1 MATTQLSDVINPI
14 VFRDLPAN
22 DSPEKTNLVQSGVV
36 VRNSLLDQLASGPGK
51 TAELPFWNDIDPTD
65 GPNISTDDPTQVAA
79 ADKVAQA
86 EQTSRKAFLN
96 KGLSA
101 ADLVSE
107 IAMGPKA
114 MQHIKNRVDTWWTR
128 QFQRRLIASC
138 NGVKAD
144 NLASNSGDMIKTVAA
159 ESTGA
164 QSASTRFN
172 RDAFVDAAYTMGD
185 SVGDLRAIAMHSV
198 VQAQAVKN
206 NDIIYIPD
214 VNGQLTI
221 PTYMGLRVIVDDNVP
236 VRAGTTSGFVY
247 TSILFGEGAFGW
259 GDGDPENP
267 VEVERQAA
275 QGNGGGV
282 ETLWTRKTWII
293 HPFGYQNTGTPAS
306 TSFTLAELA
315 LATTWA
321 RVIERKNVPIAFLE
335 TN

>member
-14 VFRDLPAN
+14 VFKDLPAN
-22 DSPEKTNLVQSGVV
+22 DSPEKTAIYQSGVV
-36 VRNSLLDQLASGPGK
+36 VRNRLLDELASGPGK

-65 GPNISTDDPTQVAA
+65 TPNISTDDPTQIAA
-79 ADKVAQA
+79 ADKVAQG
-86 EQTSRKAFLN
+86 EQIARKAFLN

-114 MQHIKNRVDTWWTR
+114 MQHIKNRVDTYWTR
-128 QFQRRLIASC
+128 QMQRRLIASAA
-138 NGVKAD
+138 GVKAD
-144 NLASNSGDMIKTVAA
+144 NIASNSGDMVFSVAA

-164 QSASTRFN
+164 QSATTRFN
-172 RDAFVDAAYTMGD
+172 RDAFTDAAYTLGD
-185 SVGDLRAIAMHSV
+185 AASELRAIVMHSHV
-198 VQAQAVKN
+198 MQQAVKN

-214 VNGQLTI
+214 VNGQLVI
-221 PTYMGLRVIVDDNVP
+221 PTYMGLRTVVDDNMT
-236 VRAGTTSGFVY
+236 VRAGTNSGFVY
-247 TSILFGEGAFGW
+247 TSILFAEGAFGW
-259 GDGDPENP
+259 GEGEPENP

-321 RVIERKNVPIAFLE
+321 RVIERKNVKIAFLD